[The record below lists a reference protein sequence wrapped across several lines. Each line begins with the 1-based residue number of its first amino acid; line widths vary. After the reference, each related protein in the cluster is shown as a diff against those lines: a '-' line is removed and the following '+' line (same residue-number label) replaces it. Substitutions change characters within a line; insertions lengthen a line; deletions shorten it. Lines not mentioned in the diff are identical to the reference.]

1 MVRRHTARALRALR
15 GVCFHL
21 SVRSS
26 AQTPRRCPLNPLRA
40 GLAVLFV
47 FALSLPAA
55 AQTFV
60 FDLRGSQEVPPT
72 ASIGSGGCFGQ
83 LNQPGA
89 SFAVTCVHNVASA
102 TQMHIHRGAPGVN
115 GPVIFDLGDP
125 GSGTINAT
133 WTSMS
138 PTDISDMIAGN
149 LYVNIH
155 TAGRPTG
162 EIRGQ
167 ILPRTVDLVAFT
179 ANGAQVVPPNASSA
193 TANCTADLDG
203 PATSIALQCT
213 HSLAGA
219 TAAHV
224 HAAPFGNNG
233 PVVFTF
239 PSATSPLNASMPM
252 TPVLVADFAATFLY
266 LDIHT
271 PPGTESNP
279 SEEIRGQIGTPPVG
293 ATTGTIIIAKQTSP
307 AGGTGY

>member
-1 MVRRHTARALRALR
+1 MVRRHTARGLRALR

-21 SVRSS
+21 SVRSL

-102 TQMHIHRGAPGVN
+102 TQMHIHRGASGVN

-125 GSGTINAT
+125 GSGTITAT

-155 TAGRPTG
+155 TVGRPTG

-167 ILPRTVDLVAFT
+167 ILPRTVDLVPFT
-179 ANGAQVVPPNASSA
+179 ADASQVVPPGSSAA
-193 TANCTADLDG
+193 TANCSADLSA
-203 PATSIALQCT
+203 PATSLAIQCT
-213 HSLAGA
+213 HNLPSPDV
-219 TAAHV
+219 AHV
-224 HAAPFGNNG
+224 HQARRGANG
-233 PVVFTF
+233 PIAFTF
-239 PSATSPLNASMPM
+239 PSAASPLNAAMPM
-252 TPVLVADFAATFLY
+252 TPRLVADFAAYFLY
-266 LDIHT
+266 LDIH
-271 PPGTESNP
+271 GVASGES
-279 SEEIRGQIGTPPVG
+279 SV
-293 ATTGTIIIAKQTSP
+293 
-307 AGGTGY
+307 